1 MIREKFIDRL
11 RQKYQYAGFKGG
23 STVTPSIE
31 ESIKPSIRPISNIS
45 QTQDMPEREKAL
57 SFLSKGLKY
66 AAPLIKGGQ
75 NRLGQLAAKS
85 LGPLSLMLGA
95 TKAYGG
101 NVYDPVT
108 GVHKYTGETFG
119 TPFQSGG
126 LRSAYETPSPDSN
139 VVGQSRK
146 SLAEIRRL
154 ERDQNRYLQSG
165 GMYDQMQQ
173 YQTGGVDEN
182 EDREWKSYYPME
194 ELYTEEEIEEIEKED
209 EREKKYGPRHPFT
222 NIKWDKETNQ
232 PIEPQ
237 QTGGMYDQIR
247 QYQGGGISDNTRVV
261 KPITTKVLDLSDRDL
276 DKIKSIADS
285 KWPQGWR
292 QTFGLP
298 GAVPSYANEK
308 TLQALY
314 NRADS
319 TGRIDRDYYIGLGHI
334 QKNSNWN
341 PKYSS
346 ETQGIQPMSR
356 EEFNDIID
364 KKQTG
369 GMYDQMRQY
378 QQGGMQL
385 PGGEMNPIPGSD
397 AVEFTGAS
405 HDEGGIM
412 LDPQT
417 EVEDGETMDQVTVAK
432 HGGKRGDY
440 FFSSYLKKGGRSFAD
455 MHKDILRNGGDQ
467 QEIDWLAKMQEKAA
481 GRDAKKVGKAKL
493 GGMMKYQS
501 GGEAA
506 GPAYVYTTSD
516 ATRDYNQYLK
526 DMQFNPSDPDYDAT
540 GILNFEDWS
549 EQQGLVHQ
557 GPTETR
563 DFAAE
568 DEAARKAQFE
578 SDLDLYDKALKR
590 DVPLGAYVAGAT
602 QLVPAAYSLLHKQPA
617 AEQTEFTPGF
627 THPIV
632 AERGKASKLQR
643 VNYNVE
649 RARNAADMRAIN
661 KYIETSGGGPANIIN
676 KMMAYSKKQEG
687 DAKIA
692 AAETRANTAIANQ
705 EAQMAQQM
713 ELSNLQRAQ
722 QAATTNA
729 QLAAQEAAR
738 ADQVEELNARR
749 RQQRIDDM
757 EYMKYQGIDAT
768 AQGIAGIIGDALS
781 YKAQEKLAKVIGPEG
796 VYDRAKAIDIFLKEI
811 NPATGKLY
819 TREQAAD
826 KVRDIYNYYNPKED
840 KDES

>member
-1 MIREKFIDRL
+1 MGNPGLFYTVWGFTLLVSRFCSGFLGDRYGRTKVIL
-11 RQKYQYAGFKGG
+11 PALSSGTLAFFLLAGAESQITMLLAGAIAGFALG
-23 STVTPSIE
+23 SVQVSIMSIIIDNTPSTSRGSAMATYTLAWDVGAVI
-31 ESIKPSIRPISNIS
+31 
-45 QTQDMPEREKAL
+45 
-57 SFLSKGLKY
+57 
-66 AAPLIKGGQ
+66 GGI
-75 NRLGQLAAKS
+75 
-85 LGPLSLMLGA
+85 MLGFIVNI
-95 TKAYGG
+95 TSYSSGFYL
-101 NVYDPVT
+101 V
-108 GVHKYTGETFG
+108 GVLPIVGITLYIFG
-119 TPFQSGG
+119 VQ
-126 LRSAYETPSPDSN
+126 
-139 VVGQSRK
+139 K
-146 SLAEIRRL
+146 SQL
-154 ERDQNRYLQSG
+154 
-165 GMYDQMQQ
+165 
-173 YQTGGVDEN
+173 
-182 EDREWKSYYPME
+182 K
-194 ELYTEEEIEEIEKED
+194 
-209 EREKKYGPRHPFT
+209 
-222 NIKWDKETNQ
+222 
-232 PIEPQ
+232 
-237 QTGGMYDQIR
+237 
-247 QYQGGGISDNTRVV
+247 
-261 KPITTKVLDLSDRDL
+261 
-276 DKIKSIADS
+276 
-285 KWPQGWR
+285 
-292 QTFGLP
+292 
-298 GAVPSYANEK
+298 
-308 TLQALY
+308 
-314 NRADS
+314 
-319 TGRIDRDYYIGLGHI
+319 IDRDYYIGLGHI